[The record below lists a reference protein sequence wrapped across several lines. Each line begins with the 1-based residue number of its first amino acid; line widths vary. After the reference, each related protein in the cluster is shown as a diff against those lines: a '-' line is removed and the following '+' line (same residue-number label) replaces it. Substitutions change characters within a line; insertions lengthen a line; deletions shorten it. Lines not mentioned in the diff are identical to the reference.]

1 MPTQT
6 TDGSELEIVTTD
18 AEPEKTTRTTAKDG
32 AEGEKSELSLPEE
45 SDNTQ
50 VAKQNSPDEVKAKQ
64 QEDSFFKRIVD
75 NEIDITKVPKWLQPR
90 VQSRLD
96 AISKSDDLH
105 TVARQVAQ
113 EEIDKRNEDAEFK
126 RLKAD
131 LPEMSKEDAKAFTDK
146 YKSLLKLGRVQ
157 ALKETM
163 ERFGYDKNSQE
174 DARMNNARSRMSLPQ
189 VGQPRAKGRES
200 MVGGVPRSVVQN
212 QKEWK
217 QFVQSQGAGSYDE
230 RP

>member
-18 AEPEKTTRTTAKDG
+18 AEPEKTTRTTATG

-50 VAKQNSPDEVKAKQ
+50 VAKQSSPDEVKAKQ

-96 AISKSDDLH
+96 TISKSDDLH

-113 EEIDKRNEDAEFK
+113 EEIDKRNEDADFK

-131 LPEMSKEDAKAFTDK
+131 LPEMSKEDAKAFTEE
-146 YKSLLKLGRVQ
+146 YKSLLKLGKVT
-157 ALKETM
+157 ALQKTM
-163 ERFGYDKNSQE
+163 KMFGYDKNSQE

-189 VGQPRAKGRES
+189 VGQSRAKGKES